1 VCGRKQINLMKLE
14 DTLEQVSQQGK
25 DLYGRALE
33 KTREGAGAA
42 DRILHRN
49 TYNVLAA
56 GILAG
61 FVTGFLVSRGCRCRA
76 S

>member
-1 VCGRKQINLMKLE
+1 MKIE
-14 DTLEQVSQQGK
+14 DTLEQVGQQGK
-25 DLYGRALE
+25 DLYDRALE

-42 DRILHRN
+42 DRMLHRN

-61 FVTGFLVSRGCRCRA
+61 FVTGFLVSRGCGCRA